1 MSFFLFVFFVYSY
14 SGAFLP
20 CLAPNAPT
28 ILKKILIV
36 GQNLVILYKICW
48 SW

>member
-20 CLAPNAPT
+20 YLAPNEPT
-28 ILKKILIV
+28 TLRKILIV
-36 GQNLVILYKICW
+36 GHNLVIF
-48 SW
+48 

>member
-28 ILKKILIV
+28 ILRKILIV
-36 GQNLVILYKICW
+36 GHNLVIF
-48 SW
+48 